1 MALAT
6 EIYPHVRD
14 VRTEKSITFTGA
26 AGAGATGTVAVFTV
40 TGSVLVSWM
49 YAVCTVDLVGAST
62 ISLGT
67 AGDVDGFIAATTGT
81 DIDAADIWT
90 AATPAVGSKSP
101 LEVLTGG
108 LVTGQGAKFVNENI
122 ILTITS
128 AAASAGAMTF
138 IAVWTPLSSDGLL
151 VAA

>member
-6 EIYPHVRD
+6 QIYPHVRD
-14 VRTEKSITFTGA
+14 VRAEKSVTFTDT
-26 AGAGATGTVAVFTV
+26 AGNGATGTVAIFNV

-49 YAVCTVDLVGAST
+49 YAVCTVDLVGASSV
-62 ISLGT
+62 SLGT

-81 DIDAADIWT
+81 DIDAGEVWT
-90 AATPAVGSKSP
+90 AASPAAGSKSP
-101 LEVLTGG
+101 LVVNTGG
-108 LVTGQGAKFVNENI
+108 LVTSQGPKFVRENI
-122 ILTITS
+122 IMTVSS
-128 AAASAGAMTF
+128 AAVSAGAMTF